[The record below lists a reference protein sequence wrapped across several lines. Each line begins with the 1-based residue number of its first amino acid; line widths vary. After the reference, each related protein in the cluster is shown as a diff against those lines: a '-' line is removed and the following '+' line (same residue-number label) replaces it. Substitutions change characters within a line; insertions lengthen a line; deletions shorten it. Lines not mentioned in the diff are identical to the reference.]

1 VHFQRQGAAPAVGA
15 LDDLKGN
22 YPH

>member
-15 LDDLKGN
+15 LHDLKGN